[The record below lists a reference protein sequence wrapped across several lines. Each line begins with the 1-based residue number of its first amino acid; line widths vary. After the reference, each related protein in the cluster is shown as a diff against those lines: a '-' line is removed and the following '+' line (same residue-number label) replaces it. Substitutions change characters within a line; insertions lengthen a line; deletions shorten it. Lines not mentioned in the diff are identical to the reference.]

1 MGVCGRSPEQKHPAV
16 FNQMPRGQNRR
27 GSYPNTQRGYA
38 QRYGTTRDVIYRYIR
53 GGGDPEDEAAVLDFI
68 RRHTRSASHSAP
80 PPSQPRSAPPRPRTH
95 PNGDTALGIFYDSR
109 WLTVE
114 EWHALKEAEFRR
126 FTAMLERIVP
136 PGANLSEQILL
147 HRLARPIFRRAF
159 G

>member
-38 QRYGTTRDVIYRYIR
+38 QRYGTLATSYTDTS
-53 GGGDPEDEAAVLDFI
+53 GAGAI
-68 RRHTRSASHSAP
+68 RRMRRQSWILSAGTQGPLAIQHHHP
-80 PPSQPRSAPPRPRTH
+80 HNHDQPHHGR
-95 PNGDTALGIFYDSR
+95 DTALGIFYDSR